1 MVTGRKST
9 RKHSE
14 VEEGAADP
22 VKPAAV
28 IKTSKPSR
36 SVAASKYDEPRE
48 GSSSNQ
54 QTVIQPVPAA
64 PFAVVSA
71 PPLSTGRN
79 SAASVSSQVLTIVID
94 TTSHQNPK
102 TSSSSSSSIASQITA
117 ENHASELKAKAAQ
130 LSADQLASE
139 IKASQL
145 LAEKKAIEMTNAFKL
160 EQSRL
165 EVQRAKELEE
175 LKPISA

>member
-117 ENHASELKAKAAQ
+117 AENHASELKAKAAQ

-145 LAEKKAIEMTNAFKL
+145 LAEKKGD
-160 EQSRL
+160 RDD
-165 EVQRAKELEE
+165 
-175 LKPISA
+175 